1 VVSADRSPSGP
12 AGFTNDR
19 RGDALLV
26 AASCVVSL
34 SKLLFF
40 FAFAKILSRAGDDD
54 DANNAIIVSILDLI
68 NIYPDT

>member
-1 VVSADRSPSGP
+1 MTG
-12 AGFTNDR
+12 AGMLCW
-19 RGDALLV
+19 LLPV
-26 AASCVVSL
+26 ASL
-34 SKLLFF
+34 VYQSSFF